1 MNDSNDSAKLVQP
14 TDSNKEELSENPI
27 EDNDI
32 YMNEQ
37 CTPNIPVDQLDSFI
51 AEKRSKG
58 NEGFKK
64 EYAVWSNWSFQK
76 IGIRHESVFEQF
88 FMTCN
93 AELFNVNTTQT
104 PF

>member
-37 CTPNIPVDQLDSFI
+37 FTPNIPVDQLDSFI
-51 AEKRSKG
+51 AEKKSKG

-64 EYAVWSNWSFQK
+64 EYAV
-76 IGIRHESVFEQF
+76 
-88 FMTCN
+88 
-93 AELFNVNTTQT
+93 
-104 PF
+104 

>member
-1 MNDSNDSAKLVQP
+1 MVVKSNGEDSVMNDSNDSAKLVQP
-14 TDSNKEELSENPI
+14 TDSNKEEWSENPI

-37 CTPNIPVDQLDSFI
+37 FTPNIPVDQLDSFI

-64 EYAVWSNWSFQK
+64 EYAV
-76 IGIRHESVFEQF
+76 
-88 FMTCN
+88 
-93 AELFNVNTTQT
+93 
-104 PF
+104 

>member
-1 MNDSNDSAKLVQP
+1 MEVKSNGEDSVMNDSNDSAKLVQP

-37 CTPNIPVDQLDSFI
+37 FTPNIPVDQLDSFI

-64 EYAVWSNWSFQK
+64 EYAV
-76 IGIRHESVFEQF
+76 
-88 FMTCN
+88 
-93 AELFNVNTTQT
+93 
-104 PF
+104 

>member
-1 MNDSNDSAKLVQP
+1 MVKSNGEDSVMNDSNDSAKLVQP

-37 CTPNIPVDQLDSFI
+37 FTPNIPVDQLDSFI
-51 AEKRSKG
+51 AEKRNKG

-64 EYAVWSNWSFQK
+64 EYAV
-76 IGIRHESVFEQF
+76 
-88 FMTCN
+88 
-93 AELFNVNTTQT
+93 
-104 PF
+104 

>member
-37 CTPNIPVDQLDSFI
+37 FTPNIPVDQLDSFI

-64 EYAVWSNWSFQK
+64 EYAV
-76 IGIRHESVFEQF
+76 
-88 FMTCN
+88 
-93 AELFNVNTTQT
+93 
-104 PF
+104 

>member
-1 MNDSNDSAKLVQP
+1 MVKSNGEDSVMNDSNDSAKLVQP

-37 CTPNIPVDQLDSFI
+37 FTPNIPVDQLDSFI

-64 EYAVWSNWSFQK
+64 EYAV
-76 IGIRHESVFEQF
+76 
-88 FMTCN
+88 
-93 AELFNVNTTQT
+93 
-104 PF
+104 